1 MQYAV
6 KYQHEL
12 YASSLKPGD
21 VLLSNHPTAGGTHL
35 PDITVI
41 TPVFDGDANII
52 YYTASRGHHRDI
64 GGYEGIS
71 GNANATEIW
80 QEGAAVLSF
89 KLISDG
95 HFDEVGIT
103 NILVEDPAKYPHCV
117 GSNSLQDNLSDLKA
131 QVAANAK
138 GASLIHDL
146 FAEYGGPVVQVHPI
160 PIYDWE
166 TFTDLHGIVLHVSY
180 PKECRERSPLLPPI
194 HLLHITS
201 STHSQSN
208 R

>member
-6 KYQHEL
+6 KYQHEK
-12 YASSLKPGD
+12 YGPSLKPGD

-41 TPVFDGDANII
+41 TPVFDSQAKII
-52 YYTASRGHHRDI
+52 FYTASRGHHRDI

-89 KLISDG
+89 KLTSNG
-95 HFDEVGIT
+95 HFDEGGIT
-103 NILVEDPAKYPHCV
+103 KILVEDPGKYPGCV
-117 GSNSLQDNLSDLKA
+117 GSNSIKDNLSDLKA

-138 GASLIHDL
+138 GANLIHDL
-146 FAEYGGPVVQVHPI
+146 FAEYGGPVVQVRR
-160 PIYDWE
+160 
-166 TFTDLHGIVLHVSY
+166 LARVL
-180 PKECRERSPLLPPI
+180 
-194 HLLHITS
+194 
-201 STHSQSN
+201 Q
-208 R
+208 